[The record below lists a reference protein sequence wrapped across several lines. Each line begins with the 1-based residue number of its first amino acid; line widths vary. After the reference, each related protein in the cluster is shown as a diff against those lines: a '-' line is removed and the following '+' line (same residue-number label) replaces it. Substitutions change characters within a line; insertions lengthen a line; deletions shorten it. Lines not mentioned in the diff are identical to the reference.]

1 LVRDQLDVVPDA
13 ILAGRA
19 ADGDTAAFESL
30 ARRYGPHM
38 RAAARRLTGS
48 YADADDVVQEVLVQ
62 AWQQLDTLRE
72 PAAVKGWL
80 LRLTGSRSIDLL
92 RRRRNHAS
100 LTTAD
105 GEAPADTVSP
115 GAGPETAAVAGA
127 GVDSLKAALSALP
140 EEQRRC
146 WILKEIN
153 GQSYE
158 EIART
163 LNISPASVRGRLA
176 RARITLVREMEDWR

>member
-1 LVRDQLDVVPDA
+1 MDLVPDA
-13 ILAGRA
+13 ILVGRA
-19 ADGDTAAFESL
+19 SDGDTAAFEAL

-62 AWQQLDTLRE
+62 AWQQLDTVRE
-72 PAAVKGWL
+72 PAAIKGWL

-92 RRRRNHAS
+92 CRRRKHTS
-100 LTTAD
+100 LAGPDDGAAD
-105 GEAPADTVSP
+105 RVSP
-115 GAGPETAAVAGA
+115 GAGPETAVVAGA
-127 GVDSLKAALSALP
+127 GIESLKNALAALP

-153 GQSYE
+153 GQSYDD
-158 EIART
+158 IAQT

>member
-1 LVRDQLDVVPDA
+1 MRDQLDLVPDA

-100 LTTAD
+100 LPGTE
-105 GEAPADTVSP
+105 GEAPPDTVSP
-115 GAGPETAAVAGA
+115 GAGPETSAVAGA
-127 GVDSLKAALSALP
+127 GIASLKAALSALP

-153 GQSYE
+153 GQSYD

>member
-1 LVRDQLDVVPDA
+1 MRDQLDVVPDA

-19 ADGDTAAFESL
+19 ADGDTAAFEAL

-38 RAAARRLTGS
+38 RASARRLTGS
-48 YADADDVVQEVLVQ
+48 FADADDVVQEVLVQ
-62 AWQQLDTLRE
+62 AWQQLDSLRE

-92 RRRRNHAS
+92 RRRRNHSS
-100 LTTAD
+100 LGAEED
-105 GEAPADTVSP
+105 QPAATVSP

-127 GVDSLKAALSALP
+127 GIESLKTALDALP

-153 GQSYE
+153 GQSYD